1 MNSFIAGIVCNR
13 PMTPSRLA
21 SQRARGTANSHYPQK
36 RNNVLIRL
44 SNQIW
49 IPVEFNYS
57 SDYLS
62 SDVSWNMSFQRFEI
76 SNYFFLHPN
85 LRSLRKYEN
94 KSMDRLYSE
103 LFSDGW
109 VNSLKTLIDFKV
121 CPSCI
126 DMIYSA
132 IKFVGQKILIK
143 SQRRSEI
150 GKRECFQMSI

>member
-1 MNSFIAGIVCNR
+1 
-13 PMTPSRLA
+13 
-21 SQRARGTANSHYPQK
+21 
-36 RNNVLIRL
+36 
-44 SNQIW
+44 
-49 IPVEFNYS
+49 
-57 SDYLS
+57 
-62 SDVSWNMSFQRFEI
+62 MSFQRFEI

-94 KSMDRLYSE
+94 KSMDRLYGAILRWVGE
-103 LFSDGW
+103 FS
-109 VNSLKTLIDFKV
+109 KTLIDFKE